1 MIIGRILLQEEEFKI
16 EYEYFLDFLNE
27 SLILAK
33 ELQNILNEILY
44 KYSKLDRINAYGL
57 RNIEN
62 NLYYMDSFVDNL
74 EEMIEKTKNV
84 IVDEFIVFDNL
95 EAKINNDIITFP
107 LDKEND
113 IYVYSDE
120 TIGDI
125 WDYKNNL

>member
-95 EAKINNDIITFP
+95 EDKIDNDIIAFP
-107 LDKEND
+107 LDKEKD

>member
-1 MIIGRILLQEEEFKI
+1 MQEEEFKI